1 MGPHHPAAG
10 PHQEDVNLHQAESRG
25 SQHGD
30 PRKSPER
37 REGHEGS
44 VRTTHTTKSHSRGKS
59 HVSHAKH
66 DGNLQREIA
75 DLKKELRHARRERS
89 PPCSEPS
96 FEESNGASY
105 KRRSR
110 TLPSE
115 TFSYEEEHRH
125 RRKRRSPPSKG
136 LGNDAMNKALS
147 QISKSPFTR
156 NIDDAIHPRRFYQ
169 PTFSLYDDH
178 SDPVEHVSYFSQKMA
193 IYSRNETLMCKVFP
207 SSLGPTAMRWFN
219 SLRANSIGSFKTLTR
234 AFGARFITCN
244 RTPRPLGSLLTLSM
258 REGETLKNYSD
269 RYWEMF
275 NEIEGKNDAVAITT
289 FKAGLPTDHDLRK
302 SLTGKPVTS
311 VRQLMDRIDK
321 YRRVEEDQLQGKGK
335 AKDHGH
341 TTDNYRNLWDHLE
354 QLVREGKLKQLLHH
368 SSGRASQAGSE
379 VRGDASS
386 RLPLSTINVI
396 FAAPGRTGSC
406 PARVLSM
413 SRSPTEDHS
422 QALKRAKKRVPLIL
436 GFSDED
442 MVGTIHPHEDAL
454 VVTLR
459 IGGYDVRRVMVDQGS
474 AVDVMYPDLY
484 KGLGLNP
491 EDLTTYNS
499 PLVSFEGRLVTPKGL
514 IRLPVQAG
522 TDVVEVDFIVVDVFS
537 PYTAIMGRPWLHT
550 LKAVSSTLHQ
560 KVKYPSGDQVLEIVG
575 SQAAARQCLVTA
587 I

>member
-1 MGPHHPAAG
+1 M
-10 PHQEDVNLHQAESRG
+10 
-25 SQHGD
+25 
-30 PRKSPER
+30 
-37 REGHEGS
+37 
-44 VRTTHTTKSHSRGKS
+44 SHSRGKS

-75 DLKKELRHARRERS
+75 DLKRELRHARRERS
-89 PPCSEPS
+89 PPCSES
-96 FEESNGASY
+96 SSEESNGASY
-105 KRRSR
+105 RRRSR
-110 TLPSE
+110 TPPSE
-115 TFSYEEEHRH
+115 TFSNEEEHHR
-125 RRKRRSPPSKG
+125 RRKRRSTPSRG
-136 LGNDAMNKALS
+136 LGNDSMNKTLS

-156 NIDDAIHPRRFYQ
+156 NIDDAIHPRRFHQ
-169 PTFSLYDDH
+169 PTFSLYDGH

-193 IYSRNETLMCKVFP
+193 IYSRDEALMCKVFP

-219 SLRANSIGSFKTLTR
+219 GLRANSVGSFKTLTR
-234 AFGARFITCN
+234 VFGARFIMCS

-258 REGETLKNYSD
+258 REGETFKNYSD

-275 NEIEGKNDAVAITT
+275 NEIKGKNDAVAITT
-289 FKAGLPTDHDLRK
+289 FKTGLPTDHDLRK

-311 VRQLMDRIDK
+311 MRQLMDKIDK

-335 AKDHGH
+335 AKIIPQEMRDFRSDCYNNSRPRRDFVGQSGSA
-341 TTDNYRNLWDHLE
+341 DAQVVNAIFRE
-354 QLVREGKLKQLLHH
+354 PVQQLVRERKLKQLLHH

-379 VRGDASS
+379 VRRDASS
-386 RLPLSTINVI
+386 RLPLGTINVI
-396 FAAPGRTGSC
+396 FAALGRTGSC
-406 PARVLSM
+406 PSRVLSV
-413 SRSPTEDHS
+413 SRSPAEDYS
-422 QALKRAKKRVPLIL
+422 QALKRAKVRVPLIL

-442 MVGTIHPHEDAL
+442 MVGIIQPHEDTL

-459 IGGYDVRRVMVDQGS
+459 IGEYDVRRVMVDQGS

-484 KGLGLNP
+484 KGLGLKP

-499 PLVSFEGRLVTPKGL
+499 PLVSFEGMMVTPKGL

-575 SQAAARQCLVTA
+575 SQAAARQCLVAAIQHRLEAETSATA
-587 I
+587 DNEL